1 MSQGMS
7 QTLKGF
13 KMAVDRKIFT
23 EEVDTGLKANKEFT
37 KFYLNCKINGKIK
50 QKIFDYTNKNWD
62 KPTRKSKAKK
72 DALNF
77 KESFK
82 DNNEIINEN
91 IKMND
96 FIEQYFETMEQSNS
110 YSKDKWKGEIASY
123 YKRYIQSVIGS
134 KKVIDIRQQHIK
146 NIILDVKKL
155 GLSARTQKITLEI
168 LNPIFKSA
176 IANRIILHNPCDGIK
191 VTRPNT
197 RKKVQNASQLLKDV
211 FIAIKTTFNDDI
223 YFQAFF
229 MFALQGRRK
238 SEILTLKWK
247 NIDFRNKLYT
257 LENTKNGEEQ
267 TFILPDTL
275 ESLLLA
281 LNSNRQYYVFESPTD
296 PTMHIQNIQGQVNK
310 LKKALNNPKFGIHYL
325 RNIVVSAMAEQGV
338 NSTFL
343 SGALGHSDLNTIKKY
358 LSIPYT
364 KGSEVANQT
373 IENLT
378 K

>member
-1 MSQGMS
+1 
-7 QTLKGF
+7 
-13 KMAVDRKIFT
+13 MAINTDIFT
-23 EEVDTGLKANKEFT
+23 QTIERGLKADKDF
-37 KFYLNCKINGKIK
+37 KSFLLRFKQDGKTYRK
-50 QKIFDYTNKNWD
+50 TFNLKNSDWD
-62 KPTRKSKAKK
+62 KATRIRKAISQ
-72 DALNF
+72 AQIFREESLN
-77 KESFK
+77 SV
-82 DNNEIINEN
+82 NNTFDDN
-91 IKMND
+91 IKLND
-96 FIEQYFETMEQSNS
+96 FAEQYFETMEQSTS
-110 YSKDKWKGEIASY
+110 YSKNKWKGEVQSY

-134 KKVIDIRQQHIK
+134 KKIIDIRQQHIK

-155 GLSARTQKITLEI
+155 GLSPRTQKITLEI

-176 IANRIILHNPCDGIK
+176 IANRLIIHNPCDGIK

-197 RKKVQNASQLLKDV
+197 KKRVQNPSQLLKDV
-211 FIAIKTTFNDDI
+211 FIAIKTTFHDDI
-223 YFQAFF
+223 FFQAFF

-247 NIDFRNKLYT
+247 NIDFNNKLYT

-267 TFILPDTL
+267 TFILPDTI
-275 ESLLLA
+275 ELLL
-281 LNSNRQYYVFESPTD
+281 LNMTSNKQHYVFESPTNSK
-296 PTMHIQNIQGQVNK
+296 MHIRNIDSQVNK

-373 IENLT
+373 IEKLI

>member
-1 MSQGMS
+1 
-7 QTLKGF
+7 
-13 KMAVDRKIFT
+13 MAINNEIFT
-23 EEVDTGLKANKEFT
+23 QIIERGLKADKDF
-37 KFYLNCKINGKIK
+37 KSFLLRFKQDGKTYRK
-50 QKIFDYTNKNWD
+50 TFNMKNLNWD
-62 KPTRKSKAKK
+62 KATRIRKAI
-72 DALNF
+72 AQAQIF
-77 KESFK
+77 REESFNTVNNTFDDSIK
-82 DNNEIINEN
+82 LDN
-91 IKMND
+91 
-96 FIEQYFETMEQSNS
+96 FVEQCFETMEQSNS

-211 FIAIKTTFNDDI
+211 FIAIKTTFSDDI

-247 NIDFRNKLYT
+247 NIDFKNKQYT

-281 LNSNRQYYVFESPTD
+281 LNSNRQYYVFVSPTD